1 MPTNGKM
8 EGQQLF
14 RQFLAMME
22 AGRWVFEDTSA
33 AIAVRSLI
41 DNEPQTVYTSGV
53 IDPGE

>member
-22 AGRWVFEDTSA
+22 AGRWVLEDTSA